1 MSGHSKWANIKHR
14 KAKQD
19 AVRGRIFTR
28 IGKELMVAVKNGGQD
43 PEVNLRL
50 KGVIQKARENNI
62 PQDNIQRIIDKAS
75 GNLAGVNYE
84 EIVYEGYG
92 PGGVAVLLNIMTD
105 NRNRTAGEIRHLFSK
120 NGGNLGETG
129 CVAWMFDHKG
139 LIVIGKED
147 LAKDEDEIM
156 MAALEGGA
164 EDVQVEEDAIE
175 IITQPDDLENVKQA
189 VVEAG
194 IKYDLAEL
202 TMLPQT
208 TVELTGD
215 DARKMLKLM
224 DALEDHDDVQGVW
237 ANFDISEAEVA
248 EIG

>member
-19 AVRGRIFTR
+19 SVRGKIFTK
-28 IGKELMVAVKNGGQD
+28 IGKELMIAVKDGGAD
-43 PEVNLRL
+43 PEVNFRL
-50 KGVIQKARENNI
+50 KGVVQKARENNI

-92 PGGVAVLLNIMTD
+92 PGGAAVLINIMTD

-139 LIVIGKED
+139 LIVINKED
-147 LAKDEDEIM
+147 MTKDEDEIM
-156 MAALEGGA
+156 IAALEGGA
-164 EDVQVEEDAIE
+164 EDVQVEEDSLE
-175 IITQPDDLENVKQA
+175 IISQPDELENVKQA
-189 VVEAG
+189 LVQLG
-194 IKYDLAEL
+194 IKFDLAEL

-208 TVELTGD
+208 TIELTGD
-215 DARKMLKLM
+215 EAKKMLRLM
-224 DALEDHDDVQGVW
+224 DALENHDDVQGVW
-237 ANFDISEAEVA
+237 ANFDIDDSFEMD
-248 EIG
+248 

>member
-19 AVRGRIFTR
+19 SVRGKVFTK
-28 IGKELMVAVKNGGQD
+28 IGKELMIAVKDGGAD
-43 PEVNLRL
+43 PEVNFRL
-50 KGVIQKARENNI
+50 KGVVQKARENNI

-92 PGGVAVLLNIMTD
+92 PGGAAVLINIMTD
-105 NRNRTAGEIRHLFSK
+105 SRNRTAGEIRHLFSK

-139 LIVIGKED
+139 LIVINKED
-147 LAKDEDEIM
+147 MTKDEDEIM
-156 MAALEGGA
+156 IAALEGGA
-164 EDVQVEEDAIE
+164 EDVRVEEDSLE
-175 IITQPDDLENVKQA
+175 IISQPDELENVKQA
-189 VVEAG
+189 LVQLG
-194 IKYDLAEL
+194 IKCDLAEL

-208 TVELTGD
+208 TIELTGD
-215 DARKMLKLM
+215 EAKKMLRLM

-237 ANFDISEAEVA
+237 ANFDIDDSFEMD
-248 EIG
+248 

>member
-19 AVRGRIFTR
+19 SVRGKVFTK
-28 IGKELMVAVKNGGQD
+28 IGKELMVAVKNGGAD
-43 PEVNLRL
+43 PEVNFRL

-92 PGGVAVLLNIMTD
+92 PGGAAVLINIMTD

-120 NGGNLGETG
+120 NGGNLGESG

-139 LIVIGKED
+139 LIVINKED
-147 LAKDEDEIM
+147 LVKDEDEIM
-156 MAALEGGA
+156 ITALDGGA
-164 EDVQVEEDAIE
+164 EDVQVEEEAIE
-175 IITQPDDLENVKQA
+175 IVSQPDDLENVKQA
-189 VVEAG
+189 LAENG
-194 IKYDLAEL
+194 IKFELAEL

-215 DARKMLKLM
+215 EARKMLRLM

-237 ANFDISEAEVA
+237 ANFDIADDQ
-248 EIG
+248 IQMD

>member
-28 IGKELMVAVKNGGQD
+28 IGKELMVAVKNGGPD

-237 ANFDISEAEVA
+237 ANFDISEAEIA
-248 EIG
+248 EMG

>member
-1 MSGHSKWANIKHR
+1 MAGHSKWANIKHR

-19 AVRGRIFTR
+19 AVRGKIFTK
-28 IGKELMVAVKNGGQD
+28 IGKELMVAVKNGGPD
-43 PEVNLRL
+43 PEANLRL

-75 GNLAGVNYE
+75 GNLSGVNYE

-92 PGGVAVLLNIMTD
+92 PGGVAVLMNIMTD

-147 LAKDEDEIM
+147 LAEDEDEIM
-156 MAALEGGA
+156 MVALEGGA
-164 EDVQVEEDAIE
+164 EDVQVEEDSIE
-175 IITQPDDLENVKQA
+175 IITRPDDLDNVKQA
-189 VVEAG
+189 LAQAG
-194 IKYDLAEL
+194 IRYDLAEL

-215 DARKMLKLM
+215 DAKKMLKLM

-237 ANFDISEAEVA
+237 ANFDISDAEVA
-248 EIG
+248 QMG

>member
-28 IGKELMVAVKNGGQD
+28 IGKELMVAVKNGGPD

-147 LAKDEDEIM
+147 LTKDEDEIM

-194 IKYDLAEL
+194 IQYDLAEL

-215 DARKMLKLM
+215 DVRKMLKLM

-237 ANFDISEAEVA
+237 ANFDISEAEIA
-248 EIG
+248 EMG

>member
-19 AVRGRIFTR
+19 SVRGKVFTK
-28 IGKELMVAVKNGGQD
+28 IGKELMIAVKDGGAD
-43 PEVNLRL
+43 PEVNFRL
-50 KGVIQKARENNI
+50 KGVVQKARENNI

-92 PGGVAVLLNIMTD
+92 PGGAAVLINIMTD

-139 LIVIGKED
+139 LIVINKED
-147 LAKDEDEIM
+147 LTRDEDEIM
-156 MAALEGGA
+156 IAALEGGA
-164 EDVQVEEDAIE
+164 EDVQVEEDSLE
-175 IITQPDDLENVKQA
+175 IISQPDDLENVKQA
-189 VVEAG
+189 LSQLG
-194 IKYDLAEL
+194 IKFDLAEL

-208 TVELTGD
+208 TIELTGD
-215 DARKMLKLM
+215 EAKKMLRLM

-237 ANFDISEAEVA
+237 ANFDIDDSFEMD
-248 EIG
+248 